1 MNVARDL
8 SGVVNKAYNTLLSPL
23 PRAQY
28 ILRNYGLDV
37 SETDQVE
44 DPELLME
51 ILESREALE
60 EAQAQSDVDSI
71 REENAG
77 AHRLRYPVIPVFMQW
92 IARVVAVVSE
102 IEEHIGA
109 RNWEAA
115 HKAAVKLKYLEG
127 IEQAAKSWPSAP
139 FDH

>member
-1 MNVARDL
+1 M
-8 SGVVNKAYNTLLSPL
+8 
-23 PRAQY
+23 
-28 ILRNYGLDV
+28 
-37 SETDQVE
+37 
-44 DPELLME
+44 LME